1 MTYEFEA
8 KTEREAIE
16 LAVSELGLE
25 KDQFDVEIL
34 EIQKNSLFKKGY
46 AKIRVH
52 VDENLRNIPLRENT
66 AAPEDDPGCNDN
78 CPEPKQ
84 TSGEANER
92 THPEVIAEGVEKT
105 RVFIE
110 NVVQKMG
117 YDCKVLM
124 LSADKKHFA
133 YRVQSKDAAVL
144 IGKKGKNLDSIQLL
158 ANVYAGTISC
168 AYARISVDCESYR
181 IRREELLV
189 RMAYDTADK
198 VRTTKRSR
206 LMEPL
211 NPYERRIIHTTL
223 NSISDIETKSEGS
236 GLYKQVRVLY
246 KGF

>member
-8 KTEREAIE
+8 KTEREAID

-34 EIQKNSLFKKGY
+34 EIQKNSFFKKGY

-52 VDENLRNIPLRENT
+52 VVDAFHAQSATTSSDLSNETTQKEPASVLPENVN
-66 AAPEDDPGCNDN
+66 AGA
-78 CPEPKQ
+78 
-84 TSGEANER
+84 
-92 THPEVIAEGVEKT
+92 EKT

-110 NVVQKMG
+110 TLIQKMG
-117 YDCKVLM
+117 YNCNVM
-124 LSADKKHFA
+124 QISADKKNFS
-133 YRVQSKDAAVL
+133 YRIDSKDAAML

-158 ANVYAGTISC
+158 ANVYAGTIGC
-168 AYARISVDCESYR
+168 AFARVSVDCESYR
-181 IRREELLV
+181 VHREEVLL
-189 RMAYDTADK
+189 RMAYDVADK
-198 VRTTKRSR
+198 VHTTKRSQ
-206 LMEPL
+206 LLEPL

-223 NSISDIETKSEGS
+223 NSINDIETKSEGN

>member
-1 MTYEFEA
+1 
-8 KTEREAIE
+8 
-16 LAVSELGLE
+16 
-25 KDQFDVEIL
+25 
-34 EIQKNSLFKKGY
+34 
-46 AKIRVH
+46 
-52 VDENLRNIPLRENT
+52 
-66 AAPEDDPGCNDN
+66 
-78 CPEPKQ
+78 
-84 TSGEANER
+84 
-92 THPEVIAEGVEKT
+92 
-105 RVFIE
+105 
-110 NVVQKMG
+110 
-117 YDCKVLM
+117 M

-133 YRVQSKDAAVL
+133 YRVESKDAAVL

-158 ANVYAGTISC
+158 ANVYAGTIGC

-211 NPYERRIIHTTL
+211 NPYERRSIHTTL

>member
-16 LAVSELGLE
+16 AAVSELGLE

-52 VDENLRNIPLRENT
+52 VDENLRNVPLKENE
-66 AAPEDDPGCNDN
+66 AAVEDDSACSVH
-78 CPEPKQ
+78 CTVQKTPE
-84 TSGEANER
+84 GAN
-92 THPEVIAEGVEKT
+92 TPADPESIAAGAEKT

-117 YDCKVLM
+117 YDCKVLL

-133 YRVQSKDAAVL
+133 YRIESKEAAIL

-158 ANVYAGTISC
+158 ANVYAGTIGYAC
-168 AYARISVDCESYR
+168 ARISVDCESYR

-198 VRTTKRSR
+198 VRTTRRSR
-206 LMEPL
+206 LLEPL

-223 NSISDIETKSEGS
+223 NSIRDIETKSEGS
-236 GLYKQVRVLY
+236 GLYKQVRVVY